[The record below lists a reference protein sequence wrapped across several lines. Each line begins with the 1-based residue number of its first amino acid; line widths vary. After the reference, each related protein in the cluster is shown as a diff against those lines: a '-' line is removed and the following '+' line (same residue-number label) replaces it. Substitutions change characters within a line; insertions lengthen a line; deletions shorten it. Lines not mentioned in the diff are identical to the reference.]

1 MLLWVVAQSF
11 KPVKLWS
18 QQRDQTFILFGDRRS
33 VAQQCWIR
41 LHSSS
46 TPFHKGTRFYG
57 LILPTMHH
65 KSQHGRE
72 LLRTFASSFTF
83 FTSSGTQGQ
92 IVGARESLNGRKNMA
107 QKKSKE
113 RPEEPLETMSY
124 QTSSKRTF
132 RLSLAPT
139 ICPWVSEDTL
149 FIVFIGTPFRN

>member
-11 KPVKLWS
+11 KPVKLWG
-18 QQRDQTFILFGDRRS
+18 QQRGQTFILFGDRRS

-57 LILPTMHH
+57 LIHPTMHH

-72 LLRTFASSFTF
+72 LLRPFASSFTY

-113 RPEEPLETMSY
+113 RPEEPLGTNQKPERRRPFGTGLVRHCLQGLFSPFF
-124 QTSSKRTF
+124 TF
-132 RLSLAPT
+132 PLCHIFP
-139 ICPWVSEDTL
+139 PV
-149 FIVFIGTPFRN
+149 